1 MSKVKRTFQ
10 ELEKTPDFQE
20 ELLMLKAQTL
30 IYQLLE
36 KQGIDQAQ
44 LAKILNQTE
53 SHVSSLLSGK
63 RNMTLKTLARIGYL
77 LGYQINLEFSPL
89 PSPMKSLDSSGS
101 GYVRS
106 ARPSARDDRS
116 ISTKGKSSRAAN

>member
-1 MSKVKRTFQ
+1 MKRPFQ
-10 ELEKTPDFQE
+10 DLEKTPDFQE

-30 IYQLLE
+30 IYQLLD

-44 LAKILNQTE
+44 LAKLLNQTE

-89 PSPMKSLDSSGS
+89 PSPIKCLVSSGS
-101 GYVRS
+101 GDVKG
-106 ARPSARDDRS
+106 ARPSAHEERS
-116 ISTKGKSSRAAN
+116 ISTKGKSSRAAD